1 MDVVGI
7 RWGST
12 PRTRHCDPAG
22 LTLEVGQ
29 TCVVEGDGG
38 PQIGTVVAS
47 VLANPFYPPT
57 ARLPKVLRYASRED
71 EEAYAR
77 KLAGEAEARAFCFT
91 RIVERRMAIK
101 LGHVDRQLDGRK
113 MTFYFTAE
121 GRVDFRDLVRDLSA
135 EYNARIEMRQIG
147 DREDAAMK
155 GGCGP
160 CGKALCCSTFLKG
173 FEPISIKMA
182 KSQGLSLNPSKI
194 SGMCGRLMCCL
205 KYEYDP
211 DQRAPKKKAGGG
223 CGGGCSVKPE
233 PNSAPPASSTTPPS

>member
-7 RWGST
+7 RLGVT

-22 LTLEVGQ
+22 LPLEVGESCLVDTDSGLQ
-29 TCVVEGDGG
+29 F
-38 PQIGTVVAS
+38 GTVVAPI
-47 VLANPFYPPT
+47 LGNPFYRAG
-57 ARLPKVLRYASRED
+57 ARLPKVIRRASRDD

-77 KLAGEAEARAFCFT
+77 KLAAEQDAREFCFDK
-91 RIVERRMAIK
+91 IQERRLPLK

-113 MTFYFTAE
+113 MTFYFTSE
-121 GRVDFRDLVRDLSA
+121 GRIDFRDLVRDLSTQ
-135 EYNARIEMRQIG
+135 YNSRIEMRQIG
-147 DREDAAMK
+147 DREDAGMK

-160 CGKALCCSTFLKG
+160 CGKQLCCSTFLKG

-182 KSQGLSLNPSKI
+182 KAQGLSLNPSKI

-211 DQRAPKKKAGGG
+211 EMKAPKKKAAG
-223 CGGGCSVKPE
+223 CANCSVRRGPG
-233 PNSAPPASSTTPPS
+233 PVPPAASATPAS